1 MDNVAATLYPGDA
14 PTQLKPV
21 MCIGDG
27 NCLFRAFSNIL
38 FGDEDHHTEL
48 RMRSISELAKNE
60 DHYLDENYLLALTGA
75 SNVVKSLLP
84 SSVNVISK
92 DPITSF
98 RKEVLRTVRSFTFA
112 NMWHI
117 FSLSN
122 ALGCRVVS
130 VYPKVEN
137 PGTNRSLLNITIQP
151 STPTTFLEPVNLM
164 WSHCSDT
171 RKKGWGPNHFVPLLS
186 ADASGSQG
194 DTWSEKVKSKG
205 KLLKRKT
212 ETTGEY
218 ETPGKRKASASIS
231 PQKQGTSSSSQQP
244 SAQPATEKHQNS
256 AQSNGAASQQKSE
269 ATKDRRQSDHPK
281 DETKDQQKGDRQ
293 TKATKDQENLDDCQ
307 IEESKHKEKADDQKK
322 AAKGQQKADHPCPKE
337 KVGSESTLSPRKPK
351 ANQGAGSYHCGFK
364 KAWSKEWTFITAA
377 NGTHSFHCAICN
389 RNVSCKHQGR
399 TDVERH
405 IRSALHEANTKTAE
419 GQCRLPF
426 FSKQD
431 PIAEKV
437 C

>member
-1 MDNVAATLYPGDA
+1 MTVKIYALFYEELREIKGEKFNCVIFSLPHNYRFFPTIPIHVASSRQVPVDNVAATLYPGDA

-27 NCLFRAFSNIL
+27 NCLFRAFSIIL

-60 DHYLDENYLLALTGA
+60 DHYLDENYLLALAGA

-194 DTWSEKVKSKG
+194 DT
-205 KLLKRKT
+205 
-212 ETTGEY
+212 
-218 ETPGKRKASASIS
+218 
-231 PQKQGTSSSSQQP
+231 
-244 SAQPATEKHQNS
+244 
-256 AQSNGAASQQKSE
+256 
-269 ATKDRRQSDHPK
+269 
-281 DETKDQQKGDRQ
+281 
-293 TKATKDQENLDDCQ
+293 
-307 IEESKHKEKADDQKK
+307 
-322 AAKGQQKADHPCPKE
+322 
-337 KVGSESTLSPRKPK
+337 
-351 ANQGAGSYHCGFK
+351 
-364 KAWSKEWTFITAA
+364 
-377 NGTHSFHCAICN
+377 
-389 RNVSCKHQGR
+389 
-399 TDVERH
+399 
-405 IRSALHEANTKTAE
+405 
-419 GQCRLPF
+419 
-426 FSKQD
+426 
-431 PIAEKV
+431 
-437 C
+437 